1 MTRFAP
7 LALSAALSLTLG
19 CAGAASPPVASPS
32 APVNAEAAPGSI
44 AVTSQMG
51 SPHPGDQ
58 APDFEL
64 VDQHGATVKLS
75 ELRGSVVVLAFVTS
89 ADLRRSDEPG
99 SPARLT
105 VRLAI
110 APGYHVMSD
119 RPCDPFSIP
128 TTVGAS
134 GDGLAFGAAE
144 FPAAKRRLA
153 LGLRWSARGS
163 PPGPSG
169 GPAPSRASVRHRR
182 CAVPGVHRYAV
193 PPARPEAHRSR
204 GPLTPAHLARTRL
217 KPRERDEGFD
227 ANPFRAVLDHRS
239 SRKRCAFAHRCR
251 PGETVGPRAQR
262 EPPCG
267 TTCALRESP

>member
-32 APVNAEAAPGSI
+32 APVNAEAALGSI

-144 FPAAKRRLA
+144 FPAAKSVGSLSVFDGAPEVRLPVHPVAQRRA
-153 LGLRWSARGS
+153 
-163 PPGPSG
+163 
-169 GPAPSRASVRHRR
+169 
-182 CAVPGVHRYAV
+182 
-193 PPARPEAHRSR
+193 AHRSVTVDVR
-204 GPLTPAHLARTRL
+204 YQACTDTQCLPP
-217 KPRERDEGFD
+217 
-227 ANPFRAVLDHRS
+227 V
-239 SRKRCAFAHRCR
+239 RKRIEVAA
-251 PGETVGPRAQR
+251 P
-262 EPPCG
+262 
-267 TTCALRESP
+267 